1 MAGFAMMG
9 VDYDFTGIL
18 NTSTATE
25 YRGNSYAVG
34 ADTGAITIPSFI
46 KNYNPNVKGGSV
58 LSHAASLCYGVLC
71 GFPLTA
77 CSYLKNNKEIY

>member
-9 VDYDFTGIL
+9 VDYNFTGVL
-18 NTSTATE
+18 NTSTLTE